1 MVQPAHRPPFRFSRV
16 DTSGNTQSQF
26 DSDSLID
33 FNACNSF
40 IRGLSGAS
48 FRMSTREGAIVG
60 PNSRENASMT
70 IRDCRN
76 TEFIMDE
83 PLQLLHAYNLVGCS
97 IFIHGVRGSVHVSN
111 SSGTSIKGYC
121 SQLRITDCNDIEVR
135 VQTFSS
141 TALVNSR
148 NIRVGAPP
156 EISSGSS
163 HGNPNLDLI
172 GFNKKEFL
180 MSSRWKNV
188 KDFDCLSENSPN
200 WSFIQ

>member
-1 MVQPAHRPPFRFSRV
+1 MVQRAYRPPFRFSRV
-16 DTSGNTQSQF
+16 KTCGDTQSQ
-26 DSDSLID
+26 SAPDSLID
-33 FNACNSF
+33 FNACNTS

-48 FRMSTREGAIVG
+48 FRMSTREEAIVG
-60 PNSRENASMT
+60 PNSGETASIT
-70 IRDCRN
+70 IRDCNN
-76 TEFIMDE
+76 TEFIFDE

-135 VQTFSS
+135 VQTYSS

-148 NIRVGAPP
+148 NIRVGAPL
-156 EISSGSS
+156 EISESS
-163 HGNPNLDLI
+163 HGNPNPDSI

-188 KDFDCLSENSPN
+188 KDFDCLTENSPN